1 MIWVTVN
8 AREELSLQERVHE
21 ERSAEETVS
30 AGTVKSVLVGEAS
43 PCPNV
48 AS

>member
-8 AREELSLQERVHE
+8 APEELSLQQQQVHK

-30 AGTVKSVLVGEAS
+30 AGVLVSEAS

-48 AS
+48 AG